1 LKIQKHQLGDECMN
15 GKVCQSDGA
24 PMEHYEYGTE
34 ADGSK
39 SKDYCILCYSNGVFT
54 NPDCT
59 LEEMIETTAAVMV
72 KDFGFSPE
80 EAKKQCNENLPKLKR
95 WATA

>member
-1 LKIQKHQLGDECMN
+1 MN
-15 GKVCQSDGA
+15 GKFCQSDGA

-39 SKDYCILCYSNGVFT
+39 STDYCKFCYDNGAFT

-59 LEEMIETTAAVMV
+59 LEEMIEKTAAAMV
-72 KDFGFSPE
+72 RDFGFSPE
-80 EAKKQCNENLPKLKR
+80 EAKKQCGAALPTLKR
-95 WATA
+95 WAKS